1 MSKGMTLDL
10 SMPVNMGRYQA
21 LKFLFYIPLINV
33 VVMFI
38 YLCIML
44 HKFER
49 V

>member
-1 MSKGMTLDL
+1 MGKAMTLDL
-10 SMPVNMGRYQA
+10 SMPHNTRRYKG
-21 LKFLFYIPLINV
+21 LGYIFYIPLINM

-38 YLCIML
+38 YLSYTL